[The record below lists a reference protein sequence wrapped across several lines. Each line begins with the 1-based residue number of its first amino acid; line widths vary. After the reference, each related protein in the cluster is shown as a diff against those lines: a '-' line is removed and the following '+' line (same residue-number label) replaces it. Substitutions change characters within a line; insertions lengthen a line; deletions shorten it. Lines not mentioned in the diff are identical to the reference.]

1 MATSHRLTANF
12 APDQETP
19 IAPPAPSKSKSHSH
33 GHRQVDLTQEAED
46 DTLNSIMNNAKAKIP
61 EPSREPAH
69 AAEPSEDGWGEA
81 DEDEGDEDDDDM
93 GDEAGFGDPFTQNAS
108 EDMVAR
114 AEKIKAQ
121 KMLCLNKLYRLSQE
135 SGVIVPGNLSIKTPL
150 DELEAELSK

>member
-1 MATSHRLTANF
+1 MDTSQRVTARF
-12 APDQETP
+12 APDDETP

-61 EPSREPAH
+61 EPTREPAH

-114 AEKIKAQ
+114 AEKIKAK
-121 KMLCLNKLYRLSQE
+121 KMDILNQLYRLGKE
-135 SGVIVPGNLSIKTPL
+135 DGILVPGHISIKTPL